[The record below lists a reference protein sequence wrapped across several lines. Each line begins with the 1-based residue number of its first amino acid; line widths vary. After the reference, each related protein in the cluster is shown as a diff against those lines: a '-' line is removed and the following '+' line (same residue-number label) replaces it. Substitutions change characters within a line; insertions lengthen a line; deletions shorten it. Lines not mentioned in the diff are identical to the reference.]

1 MNKGLQLAKKTS
13 VQSAE
18 KEGAY
23 EKGLSG
29 AKLCGTWDVTSRSLR
44 PMNKDHCNNDST
56 QEAR

>member
-1 MNKGLQLAKKTS
+1 MNKGLQMAKKTS

-29 AKLCGTWDVTSRSLR
+29 AKLCGHLDPCV
-44 PMNKDHCNNDST
+44 P
-56 QEAR
+56 